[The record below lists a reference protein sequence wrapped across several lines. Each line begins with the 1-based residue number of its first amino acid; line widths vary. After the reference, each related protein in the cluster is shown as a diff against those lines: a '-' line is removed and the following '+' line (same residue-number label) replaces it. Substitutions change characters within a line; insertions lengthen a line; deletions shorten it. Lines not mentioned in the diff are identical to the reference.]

1 MVNRQISAL
10 GHNYLWFLIKF
21 FKESMLL
28 TTVLLITQIS
38 TVIIPITYEAVI
50 ETLACVAVEQIVT
63 AVCRQGKLQ
72 VYHQSSTLR

>member
-1 MVNRQISAL
+1 
-10 GHNYLWFLIKF
+10 
-21 FKESMLL
+21 MLL